1 MTLAIDH
8 IAITLQGVSPDL
20 GGRVSELLAGALTRR
35 LSSLKLRTAGAG
47 LAHADL
53 GLIDAPA
60 HADAQAL
67 TEMIAARLV
76 DWVEHEH
83 GQQAAHASATTA
95 VEGR

>member
-35 LSSLKLRTAGAG
+35 LSALKLRDAGDG

-53 GLIDAPA
+53 GVIDAPA
-60 HADAQAL
+60 QADAHAL

-76 DWVEHEH
+76 DWVEHER
-83 GQQAAHASATTA
+83 GQQAAIGGAPAA
-95 VEGR
+95 AGGR

>member
-35 LSSLKLRTAGAG
+35 LSALQLRNAGDA

-53 GLIDAPA
+53 GVIDAPA

-67 TEMIAARLV
+67 TEMIATRLA
-76 DWVEHEH
+76 DWVENAH
-83 GQQAAHASATTA
+83 GQKAASANA
-95 VEGR
+95 APAAQGR

>member
-35 LSSLKLRTAGAG
+35 LSSLKLRGAWHG

-53 GLIDAPA
+53 GIIDAPA

-67 TEMIAARLV
+67 TEMIAARLA

-83 GQQAAHASATTA
+83 GRQATTA
-95 VEGR
+95 GTPSAAQGR